1 MNTLRFVGALF
12 LTLVLLLI
20 LKELR
25 VRYSMLF
32 SASAAM
38 FFVCLSMEEIADV
51 LIWMKEVSSGDG
63 FSSYF
68 TVLLKSLGIA
78 LCTGFL
84 AEFCRDL
91 GEMTLSR
98 AAELFGKG
106 AILSLALPLLR
117 DFLELVTEAIRHG
130 A

>member
-32 SASAAM
+32 SASAAV

-78 LCTGFL
+78 
-84 AEFCRDL
+84 
-91 GEMTLSR
+91 
-98 AAELFGKG
+98 
-106 AILSLALPLLR
+106 
-117 DFLELVTEAIRHG
+117 
-130 A
+130 